1 MVILCG
7 YCVANFIA
15 INCFNFNDI
24 GGKFNLAIQAG
35 FNALPVVIIILQ
47 QHTFKATD
55 LPRYAAT
62 NGPLH
67 LYLVWT
73 FPLVAILPV
82 SAIIARKIYVK
93 TKNPYL
99 PGIINAI
106 IVALISCANTVS
118 YL

>member
-1 MVILCG
+1 M
-7 YCVANFIA
+7 
-15 INCFNFNDI
+15 
-24 GGKFNLAIQAG
+24 NLAIQAG

-73 FPLVAILPV
+73 FPLAATHPI
-82 SAIIARKIYVK
+82 SAIIARKTYVK
-93 TKNPYL
+93 KKIPICL
-99 PGIINAI
+99 E
-106 IVALISCANTVS
+106 S
-118 YL
+118 